1 FLDHGATPQAL
12 EAYEAEMRPA
22 TTKVVLTNRTAG
34 PDAIL
39 DVIEERCGGEFEK
52 IEDVISREELADHA
66 NAYKKIAGFAVD
78 TLNAAP
84 AIIPEGA
91 RARG

>member
-1 FLDHGATPQAL
+1 
-12 EAYEAEMRPA
+12 MRPA

-39 DVIEERCGGEFEK
+39 DVIEERCGGQFDR

-66 NAYKKIAGFAVD
+66 NRYKAIAGFAVD
-78 TLNAAP
+78 ALNAAP
-84 AIIPEGA
+84 AIIPEDA
-91 RARG
+91 RV

>member
-1 FLDHGATPQAL
+1 
-12 EAYEAEMRPA
+12 
-22 TTKVVLTNRTAG
+22 
-34 PDAIL
+34 
-39 DVIEERCGGEFEK
+39 EFEK

-66 NAYKKIAGFAVD
+66 NTYKKIAGFAVD